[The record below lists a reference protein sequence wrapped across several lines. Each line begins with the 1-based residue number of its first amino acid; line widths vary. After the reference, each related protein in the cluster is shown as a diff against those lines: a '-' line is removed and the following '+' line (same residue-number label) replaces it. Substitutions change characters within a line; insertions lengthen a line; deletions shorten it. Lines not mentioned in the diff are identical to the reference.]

1 MELTITKRDGTKELF
16 NADKINR
23 SIERA
28 CLGLEDPIGMVT
40 QIATET
46 RLTLYDGITTEEM
59 DQATINA
66 AVQNIKEDIEY
77 DKVATRLLLKT
88 IYRRALKDYENN
100 PALLARQHREHFAEW
115 IKQGVESKILD
126 PRMIEKF
133 NLKELAG
140 VLDISRDELFGYAG
154 LSSMLDRYAIKDK
167 EGKP

>member
-1 MELTITKRDGTKELF
+1 MELTITKRDGTREPF
-16 NADKINR
+16 NADMINR

-77 DKVATRLLLKT
+77 DKVAARLLLKT
-88 IYRRALKDYENN
+88 IYRRVIGEYNYRDETLRKK
-100 PALLARQHREHFAEW
+100 HRE
-115 IKQGVESKILD
+115 
-126 PRMIEKF
+126 
-133 NLKELAG
+133 
-140 VLDISRDELFGYAG
+140 
-154 LSSMLDRYAIKDK
+154 
-167 EGKP
+167 

>member
-1 MELTITKRDGTKELF
+1 MSGAKMVLPLKTLTMELTITKRDGTREPF

-28 CLGLEDPIGMVT
+28 CAGLQDPISMVT

-77 DKVATRLLLKT
+77 DKVAVRLLLKT
-88 IYRRALKDYENN
+88 IYRKVVGDYEDNTEI
-100 PALLARQHREHFAEW
+100 LRKKHRDGFAGW
-115 IKQGVESKILD
+115 ITKGIADGILD
-126 PRMIEKF
+126 PRMAEKF
-133 NLKELAG
+133 DLKELANA
-140 VLDISRDELFGYAG
+140 LDTRRDELFVYSG
-154 LSSMLDRYAIKDK
+154 L
-167 EGKP
+167 